1 MRKFWFTLVPYQMA
15 SDMLERAGLC
25 CSWLLQSSS
34 LVEELEQLE
43 QRKRAIETR
52 FSMFTA
58 AQPAPTRSS
67 PQGLLTFF
75 HWMFQTV
82 LWTGSGWL
90 ALLDPD
96 PYWECRSR
104 SRSKGLRQK
113 AFVSYVLWPISRNP
127 LKVYFSCKNTN
138 FVQRQTRGS
147 GSALVRLPESGIR
160 IEVKSRIRIDPQH
173 WFQNKVR

>member
-1 MRKFWFTLVPYQMA
+1 MA
-15 SDMLERAGLC
+15 YGMLERAGLC
-25 CSWLLQSSS
+25 CSLFLQSSS

-58 AQPAPTRSS
+58 AQPAPPRSS
-67 PQGLLTFF
+67 IFSLNFLDSVVDPDP
-75 HWMFQTV
+75 V
-82 LWTGSGWL
+82 DL

-113 AFVSYVLWPISRNP
+113 AFVPDVL
-127 LKVYFSCKNTN
+127 
-138 FVQRQTRGS
+138 
-147 GSALVRLPESGIR
+147 
-160 IEVKSRIRIDPQH
+160 
-173 WFQNKVR
+173 